1 MKKRMIYQIGATL
14 TAITHFAF
22 ILFVAFG
29 GLLVLRWHRLAWIHL
44 PAVIWGAVIEIMH
57 WNCPLTNVELW
68 FLRRAGREGY
78 EGGFI
83 AHYLFSLIYPA
94 RLTRG
99 TELAIAAFVILINS
113 VVYYIVIPP
122 QKLLAVGSWLL
133 GLRAKS

>member
-1 MKKRMIYQIGATL
+1 MFYQFGATAV
-14 TAITHFAF
+14 AITHLAF

-29 GLLVLRWHRLAWIHL
+29 GLLVLRWHGLAWIHL
-44 PAVIWGAVIEIMH
+44 PAAVWGAVIEIMH

-68 FLRRAGREGY
+68 FLRRAGKQGY

-99 TELAIAAFVILINS
+99 TEIAIAVFVIVVNS
-113 VVYYIVIPP
+113 IVYYIVLPP
-122 QKLLAVGSWLL
+122 HKLLAIGSALL
-133 GLRAKS
+133 HPRARNQ

>member
-1 MKKRMIYQIGATL
+1 MIYESAA
-14 TAITHFAF
+14 TAIAILHFAF

-29 GLLVLRWHRLAWIHL
+29 GLLVLRWHGLAWIHL
-44 PAVIWGAVIEIMH
+44 PAAVWGAVIEIKH

-68 FLRRAGREGY
+68 LLRRAGKQGY

-99 TELAIAAFVILINS
+99 TEIAIAVFVVVINS
-113 VVYYIVIPP
+113 IVYFIVLPP
-122 QKLLAVGSWLL
+122 HKLLAIGSGLL
-133 GLRAKS
+133 HPRAKSQ